1 MWPKSLAYP
10 APGGGAPL
18 GGAGL
23 RRNNGAMTRSTFE
36 DSRFQHSSVPGWQPT
51 APDGAGAGMP
61 APSHPTGPQRPA
73 RAPQR
78 RSLTDEAHVWLARLP
93 PRFQPF
99 ATARRHP
106 HIVNRMAEL
115 WAQPQA
121 LSAYFAEL
129 LLSGREDRQGFSF
142 DVLTE
147 LFDLQSQ
154 ARIPRRIDVSM

>member
-1 MWPKSLAYP
+1 MGG
-10 APGGGAPL
+10 PGPRG
-18 GGAGL
+18 
-23 RRNNGAMTRSTFE
+23 NNGRMTRTPID

-51 APDGAGAGMP
+51 IPDAAGAGGAVPPFP
-61 APSHPTGPQRPA
+61 AGPQRPA

-115 WAQPQA
+115 WGQPHL

-154 ARIPRRIDVSM
+154 AQNPKAH

>member
-1 MWPKSLAYP
+1 
-10 APGGGAPL
+10 
-18 GGAGL
+18 
-23 RRNNGAMTRSTFE
+23 MTRTPFE

-51 APDGAGAGMP
+51 TPADLAAAAGA
-61 APSHPTGPQRPA
+61 PSSHSTGPQRPS

-78 RSLTDEAHVWLARLP
+78 RSLTDDAHVWLARLP
-93 PRFQPF
+93 PRFQPY
-99 ATARRHP
+99 ATARQHP

-115 WAQPQA
+115 WNRPDK

-154 ARIPRRIDVSM
+154 AQGPKAH

>member
-10 APGGGAPL
+10 APGGGGPL
-18 GGAGL
+18 GGAVPRG
-23 RRNNGAMTRSTFE
+23 NNGAMTRSTFE

-51 APDGAGAGMP
+51 TPDVAGAGVP
-61 APSHPTGPQRPA
+61 VPSYPPGPQRPA

-115 WAQPQA
+115 WGQPEA
-121 LSAYFAEL
+121 LSAYFADL

-154 ARIPRRIDVSM
+154 AQNPKAH